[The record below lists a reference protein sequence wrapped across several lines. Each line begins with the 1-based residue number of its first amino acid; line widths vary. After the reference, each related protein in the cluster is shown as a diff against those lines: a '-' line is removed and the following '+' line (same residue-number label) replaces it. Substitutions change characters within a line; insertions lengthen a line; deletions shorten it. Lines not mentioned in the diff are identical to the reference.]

1 MPEITANDGDDPTDS
16 AGAPSDDGGDPDA
29 GSADPDPNDPNSD
42 PNDPDGGGSDD
53 APTIDGIQIDMISAE
68 RMQGMRTMEKIRLI
82 LDGVHEGNIVILEQ
96 GLDPEEESK
105 LIEVT
110 MSEINPDGFTGIEI
124 ESYPGEESGDSG
136 LLGRIMGRDDPNK
149 LTVIGPANRIETLH
163 KDEKLISTLIT
174 RT

>member
-1 MPEITANDGDDPTDS
+1 MPEITANDDGDDPTS
-16 AGAPSDDGGDPDA
+16 GGDPSDPTDGSA
-29 GSADPDPNDPNSD
+29 GSP
-42 PNDPDGGGSDD
+42 GGGSGPPEDESGGD
-53 APTIDGIQIDMISAE
+53 PSIDGIQIDMISAE
-68 RMQGMRTMEKIRLI
+68 RIEGMRTMEKIRLI
-82 LDGVHEGNIVILEQ
+82 LDGVHDGNIVILEQ

-124 ESYPGEESGDSG
+124 ESYPGEGSNDSG
-136 LLGRIMGRDDPNK
+136 LLGRLMGRDDPNK

>member
-1 MPEITANDGDDPTDS
+1 MPEITANDDNDPTSGGDPTDPGDESGDDPS
-16 AGAPSDDGGDPDA
+16 
-29 GSADPDPNDPNSD
+29 
-42 PNDPDGGGSDD
+42 
-53 APTIDGIQIDMISAE
+53 IDGIQIDMISAE
-68 RMQGMRTMEKIRLI
+68 RIEGMRTMEKIRLI
-82 LDGVHEGNIVILEQ
+82 LDGVHDGNIVILEQ
-96 GLDPEEESK
+96 GLDPDEESK

-124 ESYPGEESGDSG
+124 ESYPGEGSNDSG
-136 LLGRIMGRDDPNK
+136 LLGRLMGRDEPNK

>member
-1 MPEITANDGDDPTDS
+1 MPEITANDDGDDPASGGDPSDPGDGS
-16 AGAPSDDGGDPDA
+16 AGAP
-29 GSADPDPNDPNSD
+29 
-42 PNDPDGGGSDD
+42 GGGSGPPEDGSGPPED
-53 APTIDGIQIDMISAE
+53 GAGTDPSIDGIQIDMISAE
-68 RMQGMRTMEKIRLI
+68 RIEGMRTMEKIRLI
-82 LDGVHEGNIVILEQ
+82 LDGVHDGNIVILEQ

-124 ESYPGEESGDSG
+124 ESYPGEGSNDSG
-136 LLGRIMGRDDPNK
+136 LLGRLMGRDNPNK